1 MGAERDAEHR
11 HRAHQPSEARARRN
25 GRVVGS
31 HIILRL
37 AGGPGARRLAE
48 LLPTAQ
54 PVAPQSAYSPGIP
67 PVQRLGRAGTHMPRA
82 CGFVRFNTLCGHD
95 RPPSG
100 S

>member
-54 PVAPQSAYSPGIP
+54 PVPCSQPTAQASLLSMLNSA
-67 PVQRLGRAGTHMPRA
+67 
-82 CGFVRFNTLCGHD
+82 
-95 RPPSG
+95 
-100 S
+100 